1 MSTPSARYVGGR
13 LPVVL
18 PQVACVLAVRALWT
32 ERNMDRSRRRALCI
46 TAFGAH
52 SGSRNQHLG
61 AA

>member
-46 TAFGAH
+46 TAFGAQ
-52 SGSRNQHLG
+52 GLRE
-61 AA
+61 